1 MRVISQLLLTFTLNA
16 CWQVAL
22 IAGIAALCRWLVRG
36 TAMRYQHALWV
47 AGLAVSIGLPLGTS
61 AWVERERIFASE
73 TMQTQEAG
81 AGISDPMIPIHI
93 NQGTTS
99 RASFKGDSEI
109 KINGKLATLLLV
121 AYGLFLFYRTARL
134 FRAWQRTYRIK
145 QSAKP
150 VEPTDGLRKIIERC
164 QRAFPGTPVRIFS
177 SDSVLVPVTVGVLNP
192 IVILPKQLLSDG
204 DDELL
209 TSAVGHEV
217 VHIRRRDYLLNLIYE
232 CVCLPISFHPGAML
246 IRRRIN
252 QTRELCCDEEV
263 ADRLLKADVYARS
276 LVRLAGSAKPLGKL
290 APTTTVG
297 IADADI
303 LEVRIMSLLKRSEG
317 GMRGRKLLPVAV
329 SLILAVP
336 CVAAAAL
343 SYRFDFSRQETG
355 LIQNQ
360 EDARNAKLRDEK
372 KHRES
377 EEYLIGL
384 KLGQEEKVRKER
396 EAREGRTP
404 PEGAQAELD
413 ELQRHQQIEREM
425 IAKRTAALAG
435 LARIS
440 MDQAIQIALSQQGGK
455 VMQCSLFGEHWES
468 PGKLAKDGQVMYR
481 VSIFSGDE
489 ANPLTTE
496 VIINAIDGTILKTNR
511 ERAPVSGGRLNG
523 RAVSLPQPEY
533 PEVARAAGQSGSVA
547 VEVLIDESGNVM
559 GARAISG
566 PPLLQAAAVNAAKA
580 AQFSPTRLQ
589 GEPVKVKGV
598 ITYDFVPN

>member
-1 MRVISQLLLTFTLNA
+1 MMPTQL
-16 CWQVAL
+16 
-22 IAGIAALCRWLVRG
+22 
-36 TAMRYQHALWV
+36 
-47 AGLAVSIGLPLGTS
+47 
-61 AWVERERIFASE
+61 
-73 TMQTQEAG
+73 
-81 AGISDPMIPIHI
+81 D
-93 NQGTTS
+93 QGTTPT
-99 RASFKGDSEI
+99 ASLKGDSEI
-109 KINGKLATLLLV
+109 LINGKLATFLLA
-121 AYGLFLFYRTARL
+121 AYGLFLLYRTARL

-145 QSAKP
+145 RSAKP
-150 VEPTDGLRKIIERC
+150 VEAAAALQKIIERC
-164 QRAFPGTPVRIFS
+164 RMAFPGTPVSIFS
-177 SDSVLVPVTVGVLNP
+177 SDSVPVPVTVGVSNP
-192 IVILPKQLLSDG
+192 AVILPEQLISDG

-232 CVCLPISFHPGAML
+232 CVCLSISFHPGAML

-303 LEVRIMSLLKRSEG
+303 LEVRIMSLLKRTEG
-317 GMRGRKLLPVAV
+317 GMRGGKLLPVAM

-343 SYRFDFSRQETG
+343 TYRFDVRQQEPG
-355 LIQNQ
+355 LTQSQ
-360 EDARNAKLRDEK
+360 EDAQKAKLRDEK

-384 KLGQEEKVRKER
+384 KLGQEEKERKER
-396 EAREGRTP
+396 EALQGRTS
-404 PEGAQAELD
+404 PEGVQAELD
-413 ELQRHQQIEREM
+413 ERSRHQLIEKEM
-425 IAKRTAALAG
+425 MAKRIAALAG
-435 LARIS
+435 LAKIS

-455 VMQCSLFGEHWES
+455 VMQCSLFGEPWES
-468 PGKLAKDGQVMYR
+468 PGKLSKDGQVMYR

-496 VIINAIDGTILKTNR
+496 VIINAIDGTILKTKR
-511 ERAPVSGGRLNG
+511 ERAPVSGGRLNS
-523 RAVSLPQPEY
+523 RALSLPQPEY
-533 PEVARAAGQSGSVA
+533 PEVARTAGQSGSVA
-547 VEVLIDESGNVM
+547 VEVLIDESGSVI

-566 PPLLQAAAVNAAKA
+566 PPLLQDASVNAAKG